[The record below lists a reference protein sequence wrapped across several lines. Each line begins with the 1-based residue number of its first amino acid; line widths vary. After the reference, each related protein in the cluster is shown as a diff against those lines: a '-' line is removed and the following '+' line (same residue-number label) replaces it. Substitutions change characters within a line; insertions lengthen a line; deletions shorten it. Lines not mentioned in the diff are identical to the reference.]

1 MIDMTLL
8 IAIVTG
14 LCTAV
19 PSIVATFVMN
29 NAREAVQ
36 GERMNNMSTKIDE
49 LNIKVDKLAD
59 FDKRISLLEQTME
72 RIINDMKEVKDHER
86 QDV

>member
-1 MIDMTLL
+1 MDTTLL

-36 GERMNNMSTKIDE
+36 GERMNNMSNKIDE
-49 LNIKVDKLAD
+49 LNVKVDKLAD

-72 RIINDMKEVKDHER
+72 RIVNDMKGEHYHE
-86 QDV
+86 

>member
-1 MIDMTLL
+1 MDTTLL

-29 NAREAVQ
+29 N
-36 GERMNNMSTKIDE
+36 MSNKIDE
-49 LNIKVDKLAD
+49 LNVKVDKLAD

-72 RIINDMKEVKDHER
+72 RIINDMKGEHYHE
-86 QDV
+86 

>member
-1 MIDMTLL
+1 MDTTLL

-36 GERMNNMSTKIDE
+36 GERMNNMSNKIDE
-49 LNIKVDKLAD
+49 LNVKVDKLAD

-72 RIINDMKEVKDHER
+72 RIINDMKGEHYHE
-86 QDV
+86 

>member
-1 MIDMTLL
+1 MDTTLL

-49 LNIKVDKLAD
+49 LNVKVDKLAD
-59 FDKRISLLEQTME
+59 FDKRISLLEQNME
-72 RIINDMKEVKDHER
+72 RIINDMKGEHYHE
-86 QDV
+86 